1 MGAAGDDELH
11 AVAVQSIQ
19 RIALADIYV
28 VFELLGAD
36 IHRSCRDHL
45 YDALLTGTL
54 LAAET
59 VLFLPALLDSAL
71 GEQFRDDFT
80 GTKTALLGGAARG
93 RSQMLEGELVVR
105 EFPEQ
110 VNGSAKSGR
119 MRPTSSYFSVY
130 SSVEIVT
137 GEEFHEPDAGR
148 NGRLVGI
155 EGGCMQF
162 PAPGPT
168 PRR

>member
-45 YDALLTGTL
+45 YDALLAGTL

-71 GEQFRDDFT
+71 GEQFRDNFT
-80 GTKTALLGGAARG
+80 GAKTAFLVAPPEAEARCLRENLLFGNSRNRLIISEERSNAADFF
-93 RSQMLEGELVVR
+93 V
-105 EFPEQ
+105 F
-110 VNGSAKSGR
+110 
-119 MRPTSSYFSVY
+119 FSLF
-130 SSVEIVT
+130 I
-137 GEEFHEPDAGR
+137 G
-148 NGRLVGI
+148 
-155 EGGCMQF
+155 
-162 PAPGPT
+162 
-168 PRR
+168 